1 MWWNARIMWPVG
13 TANESTNWLL
23 NKLRG
28 MLDSLRAHLEEHRPL
43 EHAENG
49 EELEENAAES
59 EENDQDMFAGA
70 AESELI
76 EEEQSQ
82 DKEESE

>member
-43 EHAENG
+43 EHVENE

-70 AESELI
+70 AESALV
-76 EEEQSQ
+76 EEEKSQ